1 VIERQEIIDDKHD
14 ILTHRARRNTI
25 YILTLDPI
33 LGTDVAERIGGD
45 SRLKGCEIVQPSAGT
60 IRDTVDTMER
70 AAQDTTHARVL
81 VFDVRRAGLPKL
93 RKVHRDIIG
102 FNRKDFNKLCFS
114 VLIGDGPPM
123 LYQNGRGLDVFTIYL
138 GAHRVDYHPA
148 VFFYD
153 PLLHYEPSEAKLGA
167 IDDEFALRDDV
178 PQRLAPYFRKGEET
192 TVGAIRQYFRA
203 VDKPHEVRQ
212 KRRRMLRRLYR
223 KEINER
229 LPGHE
234 DQVKVWTSRKGLQL
248 ATEKMNLYPMYFE
261 DWVYKLIRKA
271 ERNAAD
277 NGGCGS
283 P

>member
-25 YILTLDPI
+25 YILTLDPV
-33 LGTDVAERIGGD
+33 LGADVEERIGAD
-45 SRLKGCEIVQPSAGT
+45 ERLKGCEIVQPRAET
-60 IRDTVDTMER
+60 VRDAVEAMEQ
-70 AAQDTTHARVL
+70 AAQDTTRARVL
-81 VFDVRRAGLPKL
+81 IFDVRRAGLPKL
-93 RKVHRDIIG
+93 RKVHRDIVG

-153 PLLHYEPSEAKLGA
+153 PLLHYEPSEARLGA
-167 IDDEFALRDDV
+167 IDDEFTLRDDV
-178 PQRLAPYFRKGEET
+178 PQRLAPYFRKGPET
-192 TVGAIRQYFRA
+192 PVGTIRRYFRA
-203 VDKPHEVRQ
+203 VDKPDEVRQ
-212 KRRRMLRRLYR
+212 RRRRMLRRLYR

-229 LPGHE
+229 LPGYAE
-234 DQVKVWTSRKGLQL
+234 QVKAWMSRKGLQL

-271 ERNAAD
+271 ERNAAESND
-277 NGGCGS
+277 HTL
-283 P
+283 